1 MNMNLASNI
10 VDLNNQAVGYL
21 FQGNNDGSVSALG
34 KALSDL
40 QLYRDVET
48 AAKAH
53 FQQQQQ
59 QHHQQFQNLEC
70 PDFQMQD
77 SSPASG
83 APLFNNGSNSS
94 DNCGG
99 CACPTTTEMPTSS
112 LADKLF
118 GEKVVPAFN
127 NPIRSIPLANPAA
140 EASESSG
147 RFSVFSHALTISTNG
162 AQNCEVS
169 HNYQRFLAV
178 ILYNMGLSLHLQALN
193 SGKSMELRGAQ
204 DLYEMSFSVV
214 EQAWHEFDVHDLLLL
229 LMALFNN
236 LCHIHSTNY
245 NVAQTE
251 TCVDW
256 LKALAAH
263 PTFQSLMGQDLYA
276 PFFMNLLVVLKQQQC
291 CSPAA

>member
-10 VDLNNQAVGYL
+10 VELNNQAVGYL
-21 FQGNNDGSVSALG
+21 LQGNNDGSVCALG

-59 QHHQQFQNLEC
+59 QQQSFLEF
-70 PDFQMQD
+70 PDVQMQE
-77 SSPASG
+77 SSNGASG
-83 APLFNNGSNSS
+83 VPLFNSS
-94 DNCGG
+94 DCGG
-99 CACPTTTEMPTSS
+99 CACPTTTEMATTS

-118 GEKVVPAFN
+118 GEKAAPAVN
-127 NPIRSIPLANPAA
+127 NPIRSIPVANPAA

-147 RFSVFSHALTISTNG
+147 RFSVFSHALTISTNNTN
-162 AQNCEVS
+162 NCEVS

-178 ILYNMGLSLHLQALN
+178 ILYNMGLSLHLQALK